1 MRLKL
6 SLWCLLGFIGI
17 AFGSTAERVTHVGGA
32 TATKSIGRS
41 IGQSSFHACAAGC
54 RQKRST
60 KKDQQNMTPSGKR
73 ALRQSDENDFYRA
86 KRAPQLDG
94 DIPAERYL
102 EAQKRMNAMPRYAT
116 ADEQVLPSRN
126 ASLNVAADER
136 LGTWGSAR
144 SRQSRRTR
152 APF

>member
-1 MRLKL
+1 
-6 SLWCLLGFIGI
+6 
-17 AFGSTAERVTHVGGA
+17 
-32 TATKSIGRS
+32 
-41 IGQSSFHACAAGC
+41 
-54 RQKRST
+54 
-60 KKDQQNMTPSGKR
+60 MTPSGKR

-136 LGTWGSAR
+136 LGTWVPLGPGNLGGRAR
-144 SRQSRRTR
+144 LSDSPDQPQHYVSRRSGGR
-152 APF
+152 LFGIVSLWSS